1 MIRRGPYGP
10 SITSRSPIT
19 EDRIRSTSG
28 DTVCRNS
35 TPTTSLGLCAAAR
48 PLWHEPPTA
57 AEGRPARLVG
67 AGSAQHPGSA
77 PPMAVTARQT
87 RLHPAWV
94 AAGVAFVALLCAAGF
109 RAAPGVLMV
118 PLQEEFGWSR
128 GLVSLAV
135 GVNLVLFGL
144 TAPFAAALMERF
156 GVRAVTSVALALI
169 AAGSGLSVAVTSSW
183 QLVLL
188 WGVLIGL
195 GTGSMAL
202 VFAAIVANRWFV
214 RRRGL
219 VMGILTS
226 ATATGQLI
234 FLPVLAW
241 MTEQSGWRAAS
252 LVVAAAALA
261 VIPLVVLCLRD
272 SPADLGVAPYGAPV
286 THADP
291 PVDNNPAN
299 SLRPSATLPVRGP
312 TSGVAGA
319 HDAATAGPSMR
330 GTGGAAGPAR
340 RAITTLVDAARTRT
354 FWALAIGFAICG
366 ASTNGLIATHFIPSA
381 HDHGMAETTAAG
393 LLAVVGVFDIV
404 GTVASGWLTDKVNP
418 RLLLAA
424 YYTLRGAG
432 LVMLPGLLSDSLHP
446 SIIAFVVVYGLDWVA
461 TVPPTAAL
469 CREAFGEAGSVVFG
483 WVFAAH
489 QIGAAGVSVGAGG
502 IRDTTGQY
510 TMAWVGAACL
520 CLVAAFVST
529 RVGRAGEPVSP

>member
-1 MIRRGPYGP
+1 M
-10 SITSRSPIT
+10 
-19 EDRIRSTSG
+19 
-28 DTVCRNS
+28 V
-35 TPTTSLGLCAAAR
+35 A
-48 PLWHEPPTA
+48 
-57 AEGRPARLVG
+57 
-67 AGSAQHPGSA
+67 
-77 PPMAVTARQT
+77 TARRA
-87 RLHPAWV
+87 RLHPAWL

-128 GLVSLAV
+128 GVVSLAV

-156 GVRAVTSVALALI
+156 GVRAVTSVALLLI
-169 AAGSGLSVAVTSSW
+169 AAGSGLSVGVTSSW

-219 VMGILTS
+219 VMGVLTAAS
-226 ATATGQLI
+226 ATGQLV
-234 FLPVLAW
+234 FLPVVAL
-241 MTEQSGWRAAS
+241 MSERSGWRSAS

-261 VIPLVVLCLRD
+261 VIPLVLLRLRD
-272 SPADLGVAPYGAPV
+272 SPAELGVAPYGAP
-286 THADP
+286 TGL
-291 PVDNNPAN
+291 PVD
-299 SLRPSATLPVRGP
+299 SRGTVTWPSATLPVRGP
-312 TSGVAGA
+312 TSG
-319 HDAATAGPSMR
+319 TFGPSER
-330 GTGGAAGPAR
+330 GTPGAAR
-340 RAITTLVDAARTRT
+340 RAVEILGEAARTRT
-354 FWALAIGFAICG
+354 FWALAGGFAICG

-381 HDHGMAETTAAG
+381 HDHGMPETTAAG

-424 YYTLRGAG
+424 YYSLRGAG
-432 LVMLPGLLSDSLHP
+432 LLMLPGLLSDSLHP

-469 CREAFGEAGSVVFG
+469 CREAFGEAGSIVFG

-489 QIGAAGVSVGAGG
+489 QIGAAVVSVGAGV

-529 RVGRAGEPVSP
+529 RVGRPAPVSP

>member
-1 MIRRGPYGP
+1 
-10 SITSRSPIT
+10 
-19 EDRIRSTSG
+19 
-28 DTVCRNS
+28 
-35 TPTTSLGLCAAAR
+35 
-48 PLWHEPPTA
+48 
-57 AEGRPARLVG
+57 
-67 AGSAQHPGSA
+67 
-77 PPMAVTARQT
+77 MAVVAR
-87 RLHPAWV
+87 RSRVHPAWV

-241 MTEQSGWRAAS
+241 MTERSGWRAAS

-261 VIPLVVLCLRD
+261 VIPLVVLRLRD
-272 SPADLGVAPYGAPV
+272 SPADLGVAPYGAPDGV
-286 THADP
+286 PVGPAGA
-291 PVDNNPAN
+291 PVDRPA
-299 SLRPSATLPVRGP
+299 SSSPVSATLPVRGP
-312 TSGVAGA
+312 TTGVAGA
-319 HDAATAGPSMR
+319 S
-330 GTGGAAGPAR
+330 GPAR
-340 RAITTLVDAARTRT
+340 RAVTTLVEAARTGT

-393 LLAVVGVFDIV
+393 LLALVGVFDIV

-469 CREAFGEAGSVVFG
+469 CREAFGEAGQVVFG

-489 QIGAAGVSVGAGG
+489 QIGAAVVSVGAGVV
-502 IRDTTGQY
+502 RDLTGQY
-510 TMAWVGAACL
+510 TMAWIGAACL
-520 CLVAAFVST
+520 CLVAAFAST
-529 RVGRAGEPVSP
+529 RVGRPAGRPLSP

>member
-1 MIRRGPYGP
+1 MVDVARRG
-10 SITSRSPIT
+10 
-19 EDRIRSTSG
+19 
-28 DTVCRNS
+28 
-35 TPTTSLGLCAAAR
+35 
-48 PLWHEPPTA
+48 
-57 AEGRPARLVG
+57 
-67 AGSAQHPGSA
+67 
-77 PPMAVTARQT
+77 

-241 MTEQSGWRAAS
+241 MTERSGWRAAS

-261 VIPLVVLCLRD
+261 VIPLVVLRLRN
-272 SPADLGVAPYGAPV
+272 SPTDLGVAPYGAP
-286 THADP
+286 D
-291 PVDNNPAN
+291 
-299 SLRPSATLPVRGP
+299 GI
-312 TSGVAGA
+312 VAGA
-319 HDAATAGPSMR
+319 SQRGLRQGPTAGNV
-330 GTGGAAGPAR
+330 GASGPAR
-340 RAITTLVDAARTRT
+340 RALTTLVEAARTRT

-469 CREAFGEAGSVVFG
+469 CREAFGEAGQVVFG

-489 QIGAAGVSVGAGG
+489 QIGAAVVSVGAGVV
-502 IRDTTGQY
+502 RDLTGQY
-510 TMAWVGAACL
+510 TMAWIGAACL
-520 CLVAAFVST
+520 CLVAAFAST
-529 RVGRAGEPVSP
+529 RVGRPAGRPLSP

>member
-1 MIRRGPYGP
+1 MVVVAPRR
-10 SITSRSPIT
+10 
-19 EDRIRSTSG
+19 
-28 DTVCRNS
+28 V
-35 TPTTSLGLCAAAR
+35 
-48 PLWHEPPTA
+48 
-57 AEGRPARLVG
+57 
-67 AGSAQHPGSA
+67 
-77 PPMAVTARQT
+77 

-128 GLVSLAV
+128 GVVSLAV
-135 GVNLVLFGL
+135 GVNLVLFGV

-156 GVRAVTSVALALI
+156 GVRAVTSVALGLI
-169 AAGSGLSVAVTSSW
+169 AAGSGLSVGVTRSW

-202 VFAAIVANRWFV
+202 VFAAVVANRWFV

-219 VMGILTS
+219 VMGVLTAAS
-226 ATATGQLI
+226 ATGQLI

-241 MTEQSGWRAAS
+241 MSERSGWRSAS
-252 LVVAAAALA
+252 LVVSAAALA
-261 VIPLVVLCLRD
+261 VVPLVWLRLRND
-272 SPADLGVAPYGAPV
+272 PSDLRVAPYGAQ
-286 THADP
+286 ADP
-291 PVDNNPAN
+291 PVDNPGPR
-299 SLRPSATLPVRGP
+299 SSPSATLPVQGP
-312 TSGVAGA
+312 ATGA
-319 HDAATAGPSMR
+319 IPPVSHAT
-330 GTGGAAGPAR
+330 AGPAR
-340 RAITTLVDAARTRT
+340 RAVETLAVAARTRT
-354 FWALAIGFAICG
+354 FWALAVGFAICG

-381 HDHGMAETTAAG
+381 HDHGMPETTAAG

-404 GTVASGWLTDKVNP
+404 GTVASGWLTDKLNP

-424 YYTLRGAG
+424 YYGLRGAG
-432 LVMLPGLLSDSLHP
+432 LLMLPGLLSHALHP
-446 SIIAFVVVYGLDWVA
+446 SMIAFVVVYGLDWVA

-469 CREAFGEAGSVVFG
+469 CREAFGEAGQVVFG

-489 QIGAAGVSVGAGG
+489 QIGAAVVSVGAGV

-510 TMAWVGAACL
+510 TLAWVGAACL

-529 RVGRAGEPVSP
+529 RVGRPAPVSP

>member
-1 MIRRGPYGP
+1 
-10 SITSRSPIT
+10 
-19 EDRIRSTSG
+19 
-28 DTVCRNS
+28 
-35 TPTTSLGLCAAAR
+35 
-48 PLWHEPPTA
+48 
-57 AEGRPARLVG
+57 
-67 AGSAQHPGSA
+67 
-77 PPMAVTARQT
+77 
-87 RLHPAWV
+87 
-94 AAGVAFVALLCAAGF
+94 VAFVALLCAAGF

-128 GLVSLAV
+128 GVVSLAV
-135 GVNLVLFGL
+135 GVNLVLFGV

-156 GVRAVTSVALALI
+156 GVRAVTSVALGLI
-169 AAGSGLSVAVTSSW
+169 AAGSGLSVGVTGSW

-202 VFAAIVANRWFV
+202 VFAAVVANRWFV

-219 VMGILTS
+219 VMGVLTAAS
-226 ATATGQLI
+226 ATGQLI

-241 MTEQSGWRAAS
+241 MSERSGWRSAS

-261 VIPLVVLCLRD
+261 VIPLVWLRLRND
-272 SPADLGVAPYGAPV
+272 PADLGVAPYGAPPELPGAPV
-286 THADP
+286 GP
-291 PVDNNPAN
+291 PVDGPNPPVA
-299 SLRPSATLPVRGP
+299 PSATLPVRGP
-312 TSGVAGA
+312 TDRVGGL
-319 HDAATAGPSMR
+319 AAAREPASAAPLPSP
-330 GTGGAAGPAR
+330 GPAR
-340 RAITTLVDAARTRT
+340 RAVETLAAAARTRT
-354 FWALAIGFAICG
+354 FWALAVGFAICG

-381 HDHGMAETTAAG
+381 HDHGMPETTAAG

-424 YYTLRGAG
+424 YYGLRGAG
-432 LVMLPGLLSDSLHP
+432 LLMLPGLLSDSLHP
-446 SIIAFVVVYGLDWVA
+446 SMIAFVVVYGLDWVA

-489 QIGAAGVSVGAGG
+489 QIGAAVVSVGAGV

-510 TMAWVGAACL
+510 TLAWVGAACL

-529 RVGRAGEPVSP
+529 RVGRAEPLSP

>member
-1 MIRRGPYGP
+1 M
-10 SITSRSPIT
+10 
-19 EDRIRSTSG
+19 
-28 DTVCRNS
+28 V
-35 TPTTSLGLCAAAR
+35 A
-48 PLWHEPPTA
+48 
-57 AEGRPARLVG
+57 
-67 AGSAQHPGSA
+67 
-77 PPMAVTARQT
+77 TARGA

-118 PLQEEFGWSR
+118 PLEEEFGWSR
-128 GLVSLAV
+128 GVVSLAV
-135 GVNLVLFGL
+135 GVNLVLFGV

-156 GVRAVTSVALALI
+156 GVRAVTSVALGLI
-169 AAGSGLSVAVTSSW
+169 AAGSGLSVAVTGSW

-202 VFAAIVANRWFV
+202 VFAAIVATRWFV

-219 VMGILTS
+219 VMGVLTAAS
-226 ATATGQLI
+226 ATGQLI

-241 MTEQSGWRAAS
+241 MSEGSGWRSAS

-261 VIPLVVLCLRD
+261 VIPLVLLRLPNG
-272 SPADLGVAPYGAPV
+272 PADLGVAPYGAPAGTPV
-286 THADP
+286 APGDP
-291 PVDNNPAN
+291 I
-299 SLRPSATLPVRGP
+299 
-312 TSGVAGA
+312 
-319 HDAATAGPSMR
+319 AAPGAGP
-330 GTGGAAGPAR
+330 GPAR
-340 RAITTLVDAARTRT
+340 RAVATLAEAARTRT
-354 FWALAIGFAICG
+354 FWALAVGFAICG

-381 HDHGMAETTAAG
+381 HDHGMPETTAAG

-424 YYTLRGAG
+424 YYSLRGAG
-432 LVMLPGLLSDSLHP
+432 LLMLPGLLSDSLHP

-489 QIGAAGVSVGAGG
+489 QIGAAIVSVAAGV

-520 CLVAAFVST
+520 CLVAAFAST
-529 RVGRAGEPVSP
+529 RVGRPAGRPLSP

>member
-1 MIRRGPYGP
+1 LVA
-10 SITSRSPIT
+10 
-19 EDRIRSTSG
+19 
-28 DTVCRNS
+28 TVPR
-35 TPTTSLGLCAAAR
+35 A
-48 PLWHEPPTA
+48 
-57 AEGRPARLVG
+57 
-67 AGSAQHPGSA
+67 
-77 PPMAVTARQT
+77 

-94 AAGVAFVALLCAAGF
+94 VAGVAFVALLCAAGF

-128 GLVSLAV
+128 SVLSLAV
-135 GVNLVLFGL
+135 GVNLVLFGV

-156 GVRAVTSVALALI
+156 GVRAVTSVALGLI
-169 AAGSGLSVAVTSSW
+169 AAGSGLSIGVTGSW

-219 VMGILTS
+219 VMGVLTAAS
-226 ATATGQLI
+226 ATGQLI

-241 MTEQSGWRAAS
+241 TSERSGWRTAS

-261 VIPLVVLCLRD
+261 VIPLVLLRLPNG
-272 SPADLGVAPYGAPV
+272 PADLGVTPYGAPTEV
-286 THADP
+286 PSGAPQPGATDP
-291 PVDNNPAN
+291 
-299 SLRPSATLPVRGP
+299 
-312 TSGVAGA
+312 
-319 HDAATAGPSMR
+319 
-330 GTGGAAGPAR
+330 GTVGPAR
-340 RAITTLVDAARTRT
+340 RAVMTLAMAARTRT
-354 FWALAIGFAICG
+354 FWALAVGFAICG

-393 LLAVVGVFDIV
+393 LLAVVGLFDIV

-418 RLLLAA
+418 RLLLAV
-424 YYTLRGAG
+424 YYGLRGAG
-432 LVMLPGLLSDSLHP
+432 LLMLPGLLSDSLHP
-446 SIIAFVVVYGLDWVA
+446 SMIAFVVVYGLDWVA

-489 QIGAAGVSVGAGG
+489 QIGAAVVSVGAGV

-510 TMAWVGAACL
+510 TLAWVGAACL

>member
-1 MIRRGPYGP
+1 L
-10 SITSRSPIT
+10 
-19 EDRIRSTSG
+19 
-28 DTVCRNS
+28 V
-35 TPTTSLGLCAAAR
+35 AAVPRA
-48 PLWHEPPTA
+48 
-57 AEGRPARLVG
+57 
-67 AGSAQHPGSA
+67 
-77 PPMAVTARQT
+77 

-128 GLVSLAV
+128 SVLSLAV
-135 GVNLVLFGL
+135 GVNLVLFGV

-156 GVRAVTSVALALI
+156 GVRAVTSVALGLI
-169 AAGSGLSVAVTSSW
+169 AAGSGLSVGVTGSW
-183 QLVLL
+183 QLLLL

-202 VFAAIVANRWFV
+202 VFAAVVANRWFV

-219 VMGILTS
+219 VMGVLTAAS
-226 ATATGQLI
+226 ATGQLI

-241 MTEQSGWRAAS
+241 TSERSGWRTAS

-261 VIPLVVLCLRD
+261 VIPLVLLRLPN
-272 SPADLGVAPYGAPV
+272 SPADLGVTPYGAPV
-286 THADP
+286 
-291 PVDNNPAN
+291 DNLEPRL
-299 SLRPSATLPVRGP
+299 SPSATLPVRGP
-312 TSGVAGA
+312 TSRPGGA
-319 HDAATAGPSMR
+319 SPHGTPTAGP
-330 GTGGAAGPAR
+330 GPAR
-340 RAITTLVDAARTRT
+340 RALATLAMAARTRT
-354 FWALAIGFAICG
+354 FWALAVGFAICG

-424 YYTLRGAG
+424 YYGLRGAG
-432 LVMLPGLLSDSLHP
+432 LLMLPGLLSDSLHP
-446 SIIAFVVVYGLDWVA
+446 SMLAFVVVYGLDWVA

-489 QIGAAGVSVGAGG
+489 QIGAAVVSVGAGV

-510 TMAWVGAACL
+510 TLAWVGAACL

>member
-1 MIRRGPYGP
+1 M
-10 SITSRSPIT
+10 
-19 EDRIRSTSG
+19 
-28 DTVCRNS
+28 V
-35 TPTTSLGLCAAAR
+35 A
-48 PLWHEPPTA
+48 
-57 AEGRPARLVG
+57 
-67 AGSAQHPGSA
+67 
-77 PPMAVTARQT
+77 TARGA

-156 GVRAVTSVALALI
+156 GVRAVTSVALLLI
-169 AAGSGLSVAVTSSW
+169 AAGSGLSVGVTSSW

-219 VMGILTS
+219 VMGVLTAAS
-226 ATATGQLI
+226 ATGQLV
-234 FLPVLAW
+234 FLPVVAL
-241 MTEQSGWRAAS
+241 MSERSGWRSAS

-261 VIPLVVLCLRD
+261 VIPLVLLRLRD
-272 SPADLGVAPYGAPV
+272 SPAELGVAPYGAP
-286 THADP
+286 TGL
-291 PVDNNPAN
+291 PVD
-299 SLRPSATLPVRGP
+299 SRGTVTGPSATLLVRGP
-312 TSGVAGA
+312 TSG
-319 HDAATAGPSMR
+319 TFGPSER
-330 GTGGAAGPAR
+330 GTPGAAR
-340 RAITTLVDAARTRT
+340 RAVGILGEAARTRT
-354 FWALAIGFAICG
+354 FWALAVGFAICG

-381 HDHGMAETTAAG
+381 HDHGMPETTAAG

-424 YYTLRGAG
+424 YYSLRGAG
-432 LVMLPGLLSDSLHP
+432 LLLLPGLLSDSLHP

-483 WVFAAH
+483 WVFTAH
-489 QIGAAGVSVGAGG
+489 QIGAGRRLGGGRGDPRHDRPVHDGLGRGGLPVRGRRLRLDPGGAG
-502 IRDTTGQY
+502 R
-510 TMAWVGAACL
+510 GA
-520 CLVAAFVST
+520 
-529 RVGRAGEPVSP
+529 G

>member
-1 MIRRGPYGP
+1 MVATTRG
-10 SITSRSPIT
+10 
-19 EDRIRSTSG
+19 
-28 DTVCRNS
+28 
-35 TPTTSLGLCAAAR
+35 A
-48 PLWHEPPTA
+48 
-57 AEGRPARLVG
+57 
-67 AGSAQHPGSA
+67 
-77 PPMAVTARQT
+77 

-156 GVRAVTSVALALI
+156 GVRAVTSVALLLI
-169 AAGSGLSVAVTSSW
+169 AAGSGLSVGVTSSW

-219 VMGILTS
+219 VMGVLTAAS
-226 ATATGQLI
+226 ATGQLV
-234 FLPVLAW
+234 FLPVVAL
-241 MTEQSGWRAAS
+241 MSERSGWRSAS

-261 VIPLVVLCLRD
+261 VIPLVLLRLPNG
-272 SPADLGVAPYGAPV
+272 PAELGV
-286 THADP
+286 
-291 PVDNNPAN
+291 
-299 SLRPSATLPVRGP
+299 GP
-312 TSGVAGA
+312 
-319 HDAATAGPSMR
+319 
-330 GTGGAAGPAR
+330 GPAR
-340 RAITTLVDAARTRT
+340 RAVATLAEAARTRT
-354 FWALAIGFAICG
+354 FWALAGGFAICG

-381 HDHGMAETTAAG
+381 HDHGMPETTAAG

-404 GTVASGWLTDKVNP
+404 GTVASGWLTDKLNP

-424 YYTLRGAG
+424 YYGLRGAG
-432 LVMLPGLLSDSLHP
+432 LLMLPSLLSDSLHP
-446 SIIAFVVVYGLDWVA
+446 SMIAFVVVYGLDWVA
-461 TVPPTAAL
+461 TVPPTAAI
-469 CREAFGEAGSVVFG
+469 CRETFGADGSVVFG

-489 QIGAAGVSVGAGG
+489 QLGAAVVSVGAGV

>member
-1 MIRRGPYGP
+1 
-10 SITSRSPIT
+10 
-19 EDRIRSTSG
+19 
-28 DTVCRNS
+28 
-35 TPTTSLGLCAAAR
+35 
-48 PLWHEPPTA
+48 
-57 AEGRPARLVG
+57 
-67 AGSAQHPGSA
+67 
-77 PPMAVTARQT
+77 PPMVATARGA

-118 PLQEEFGWSR
+118 PLEEEFGWSR
-128 GLVSLAV
+128 GVVSLAV

-156 GVRAVTSVALALI
+156 GVRAVTSVALLLI
-169 AAGSGLSVAVTSSW
+169 AAGSGLSVGVTSSW

-219 VMGILTS
+219 VMGVLTAAS
-226 ATATGQLI
+226 ATGQLV
-234 FLPVLAW
+234 FLPVVAL
-241 MTEQSGWRAAS
+241 MSERSGWRSAS

-261 VIPLVVLCLRD
+261 VIPLVLLRLRD
-272 SPADLGVAPYGAPV
+272 SPAELGVAPYGAP
-286 THADP
+286 TGL
-291 PVDNNPAN
+291 PVD
-299 SLRPSATLPVRGP
+299 SRGTVTWPSATLPVRGP
-312 TSGVAGA
+312 TSG
-319 HDAATAGPSMR
+319 TFGPSER
-330 GTGGAAGPAR
+330 GTPGAAR
-340 RAITTLVDAARTRT
+340 RAVEILGEAARTRT
-354 FWALAIGFAICG
+354 FWALAVGFAICG

-381 HDHGMAETTAAG
+381 HDHGMPETTAAG

-424 YYTLRGAG
+424 YYGLRGAG
-432 LVMLPGLLSDSLHP
+432 LLMLPGLLSDSLHP
-446 SIIAFVVVYGLDWVA
+446 SMIAFVVVYGLDWVA

-469 CREAFGEAGSVVFG
+469 CREAFGAAGSVVFG

-489 QIGAAGVSVGAGG
+489 QIGAAVVSVGAGV

>member
-1 MIRRGPYGP
+1 MVVVARR
-10 SITSRSPIT
+10 SR
-19 EDRIRSTSG
+19 
-28 DTVCRNS
+28 V
-35 TPTTSLGLCAAAR
+35 
-48 PLWHEPPTA
+48 
-57 AEGRPARLVG
+57 
-67 AGSAQHPGSA
+67 
-77 PPMAVTARQT
+77 
-87 RLHPAWV
+87 HPAWV

-144 TAPFAAALMERF
+144 TAPFAAALMERL
-156 GVRAVTSVALALI
+156 GVRAVTSAALALI
-169 AAGSGLSVAVTSSW
+169 AAGSGLSVAVTASW

-234 FLPVLAW
+234 FLPALAW
-241 MTEQSGWRAAS
+241 VSEQAGWRAAS

-261 VIPLVVLCLRD
+261 VIPLVLLRLRD
-272 SPADLGVAPYGAPV
+272 SPADLGVAPYGAADGPPV
-286 THADP
+286 GPAGPPVEAAGP
-291 PVDNNPAN
+291 PVDNPA
-299 SLRPSATLPVRGP
+299 SSSRASATLPVRGP
-312 TSGVAGA
+312 TPGV
-319 HDAATAGPSMR
+319 
-330 GTGGAAGPAR
+330 GGASERGLGYGPPPGVGGAPGPAR
-340 RAITTLVDAARTRT
+340 RAISTLVAAARTRT

-393 LLAVVGVFDIV
+393 LLAVVGIFDIV

-432 LVMLPGLLSDSLHP
+432 LVMLPGLLSDSLQP
-446 SIIAFVVVYGLDWVA
+446 SIIVFVVVYGLDWVA

-469 CREAFGEAGSVVFG
+469 CREAFGEAGQVVFG

-489 QIGAAGVSVGAGG
+489 QIGAAVASVGAGVV
-502 IRDTTGQY
+502 RDLTGQY
-510 TMAWVGAACL
+510 TMAWIGAACL
-520 CLVAAFVST
+520 CLVAAFAST
-529 RVGRAGEPVSP
+529 QVGRPAGRPLSP

>member
-1 MIRRGPYGP
+1 M
-10 SITSRSPIT
+10 
-19 EDRIRSTSG
+19 
-28 DTVCRNS
+28 V
-35 TPTTSLGLCAAAR
+35 A
-48 PLWHEPPTA
+48 
-57 AEGRPARLVG
+57 
-67 AGSAQHPGSA
+67 
-77 PPMAVTARQT
+77 TARGA

-118 PLQEEFGWSR
+118 PLEEEFGWSR
-128 GLVSLAV
+128 GVVSLAV
-135 GVNLVLFGL
+135 GVNLVLFGV

-156 GVRAVTSVALALI
+156 GVRAVTSVALGLI
-169 AAGSGLSVAVTSSW
+169 AAGSGLSVAVTGSW

-219 VMGILTS
+219 VMGVLTAAS
-226 ATATGQLI
+226 ATGQLI

-241 MTEQSGWRAAS
+241 MSEGSGWRSAS

-261 VIPLVVLCLRD
+261 VIPLVLLRLPNG
-272 SPADLGVAPYGAPV
+272 PADLGVAPYGAPAGTPV
-286 THADP
+286 APGDP
-291 PVDNNPAN
+291 I
-299 SLRPSATLPVRGP
+299 
-312 TSGVAGA
+312 
-319 HDAATAGPSMR
+319 AAPGAGP
-330 GTGGAAGPAR
+330 GPAR
-340 RAITTLVDAARTRT
+340 RAVATLAEAARTRT
-354 FWALAIGFAICG
+354 FWALAVGFAICG

-381 HDHGMAETTAAG
+381 HDHGMPETAAA

-424 YYTLRGAG
+424 YYSLRGAG
-432 LVMLPGLLSDSLHP
+432 LLMLPGLLSDSLHP

-489 QIGAAGVSVGAGG
+489 QIGAAIVSVGAGV

-520 CLVAAFVST
+520 CLVAAFAST
-529 RVGRAGEPVSP
+529 RVGRPAGRPLSP

>member
-1 MIRRGPYGP
+1 M
-10 SITSRSPIT
+10 
-19 EDRIRSTSG
+19 
-28 DTVCRNS
+28 V
-35 TPTTSLGLCAAAR
+35 A
-48 PLWHEPPTA
+48 
-57 AEGRPARLVG
+57 
-67 AGSAQHPGSA
+67 
-77 PPMAVTARQT
+77 TARGA

-118 PLQEEFGWSR
+118 PLEEEFGWSR
-128 GLVSLAV
+128 GVVSLAV
-135 GVNLVLFGL
+135 GVNLVLFGV

-156 GVRAVTSVALALI
+156 GVRAVTSVALGLI
-169 AAGSGLSVAVTSSW
+169 AAGSGLSVAVTGSW

-219 VMGILTS
+219 VMGVLTAAS
-226 ATATGQLI
+226 ATGQLI

-241 MTEQSGWRAAS
+241 MSEGSGWRSAS

-261 VIPLVVLCLRD
+261 VIPLVLLRLPNG
-272 SPADLGVAPYGAPV
+272 PADLGVAPYGAPAGTPV
-286 THADP
+286 APGDP
-291 PVDNNPAN
+291 M
-299 SLRPSATLPVRGP
+299 
-312 TSGVAGA
+312 
-319 HDAATAGPSMR
+319 AAPGAGP
-330 GTGGAAGPAR
+330 GPAR
-340 RAITTLVDAARTRT
+340 RAVATLAEAARTRT
-354 FWALAIGFAICG
+354 FWALAVGFAICG

-381 HDHGMAETTAAG
+381 HDHGMPETAAAG

-424 YYTLRGAG
+424 YYSLRGAG
-432 LVMLPGLLSDSLHP
+432 LLMLPGLLSDSLHP

-489 QIGAAGVSVGAGG
+489 QIGAAIVSVGAGV

-520 CLVAAFVST
+520 CLVAAFAST
-529 RVGRAGEPVSP
+529 RVERPAELVSP

>member
-1 MIRRGPYGP
+1 M
-10 SITSRSPIT
+10 
-19 EDRIRSTSG
+19 
-28 DTVCRNS
+28 V
-35 TPTTSLGLCAAAR
+35 A
-48 PLWHEPPTA
+48 
-57 AEGRPARLVG
+57 
-67 AGSAQHPGSA
+67 
-77 PPMAVTARQT
+77 TARQT

-118 PLQEEFGWSR
+118 PLEEEFGWSR
-128 GLVSLAV
+128 GVVSLAV
-135 GVNLVLFGL
+135 GVNLVLFGV

-156 GVRAVTSVALALI
+156 GVRAVTSVALGLI
-169 AAGSGLSVAVTSSW
+169 AAGSGLSVAVTGSW

-219 VMGILTS
+219 VMGVLTAAS
-226 ATATGQLI
+226 ATGQLI

-241 MTEQSGWRAAS
+241 MSEGSGWRSAS

-261 VIPLVVLCLRD
+261 VIPLVLLRLPNG
-272 SPADLGVAPYGAPV
+272 PADLGVAPYGAPAGTPV
-286 THADP
+286 APSDP
-291 PVDNNPAN
+291 I
-299 SLRPSATLPVRGP
+299 
-312 TSGVAGA
+312 
-319 HDAATAGPSMR
+319 AAPGAGP
-330 GTGGAAGPAR
+330 GPAR
-340 RAITTLVDAARTRT
+340 RAVATLAEAARTRT
-354 FWALAIGFAICG
+354 FWALAVGFAICG

-381 HDHGMAETTAAG
+381 HDHGMPETTAAG

-424 YYTLRGAG
+424 YYSLRRAG
-432 LVMLPGLLSDSLHP
+432 LLMLPGLLSDSLHP

-489 QIGAAGVSVGAGG
+489 QIGAAIVSVGAGV

-520 CLVAAFVST
+520 CLVAAFAST
-529 RVGRAGEPVSP
+529 RVGRPAELVSP